1 MKRQLLFLPL
11 FLMSMAVMS
20 QSNSIIVR
28 DYRIHVC
35 LSAGEIILPV
45 ALTNDGTN
53 EVGEINYKVV
63 TDQGESKE
71 FHLRFDEPMPVGD
84 EVRVVD
90 FPVRIPVDG
99 FMPSCNLVVTKVNG
113 KPNEASNEQTA
124 SHGNLLYVEKA
135 SPRKVLFE
143 EFTATWCVNCPRG
156 IVAIEKLQRLFE
168 GSIIPVAIHCD
179 DVMSGQGFT
188 NLLQKVTGIPYAM
201 VDRMEDGDPYRGYQH
216 RGFGM
221 ENIVVRNLARM
232 SEASVELKSASWN
245 EAENAI
251 TLETDVVFQY
261 NRDDAPYAL
270 GYVLVEDGLH
280 GTGNKWAQRNNLMD
294 NEEFAGDDDFEKF
307 YKGSSSVKDMVYNH
321 VAMGGWKTWLGYDG
335 SINAPLVAGEKQTH
349 RMVMDISK
357 ITQVQNKQALK
368 VVALLIDRTYNRIV
382 NADEIA
388 VGKLLPAG
396 MELTQSPQDNRRVI
410 AVYSIDGRRKA
421 SMTKGL
427 NVVKYADG
435 RIVLVNQ

>member
-1 MKRQLLFLPL
+1 MKRKLLILPL

-35 LSAGEIILPV
+35 LSNGEIILPV
-45 ALTNDGTN
+45 ALANDGTN
-53 EVGEINYKVV
+53 EVGEINYKLV

-71 FHLRFDEPMPVGD
+71 FHIRFDKAMPVSN

-90 FPVRIPVDG
+90 FPVRISIDG
-99 FMPSCNLVVTKVNG
+99 FMPSCNLIVTKVNG
-113 KPNEASNEQTA
+113 KPNEASNDQTI
-124 SHGNLLYVEKA
+124 SHGNLLYIEKA

-156 IVAIEKLQRLFE
+156 IVAIEKLERLFE
-168 GSIIPVAIHCD
+168 GSIIPIAIHCD
-179 DVMSGQGFT
+179 DVMSAQGFT
-188 NLLQKVTGIPYAM
+188 YLLQKVPGLPYAM

-221 ENIVVRNLARM
+221 EDIVVRNLARM
-232 SEASVELKSASWN
+232 SEASVNLKSASWN

-280 GTGNKWAQRNNLMD
+280 GTGNKWAQGNNLME

-307 YKGSSSVKDMVYNH
+307 YRGGSTVKNMVYNH

-335 SINAPLVAGEKQTH
+335 SINAPLVAGETQTH

-396 MELTQSPQDNRRVI
+396 MELTQPAQDNRRIV
-410 AVYSIDGRRKA
+410 AVYSIDGHRKP
-421 SMTKGL
+421 SLTKGL
-427 NVVKYADG
+427 NVVRYADG
-435 RIVLVNQ
+435 KIVLVNQ

>member
-11 FLMSMAVMS
+11 FLMSVAVMS

-53 EVGEINYKVV
+53 EVGEINYKLV

-71 FHLRFDEPMPVGD
+71 FHIRFDKAMPVSN

-90 FPVRIPVDG
+90 FPVRISIDG
-99 FMPSCNLVVTKVNG
+99 FMPSCNLIVTKVNG
-113 KPNEASNEQTA
+113 KPNEASNDQTI
-124 SHGNLLYVEKA
+124 SHGNLLYIEKA

-156 IVAIEKLQRLFE
+156 IVAIEKLERLFE
-168 GSIIPVAIHCD
+168 GSIIPIAIHCD
-179 DVMSGQGFT
+179 DVMSAQGFT
-188 NLLQKVTGIPYAM
+188 YLLQKVPGLPYAM
-201 VDRMEDGDPYRGYQH
+201 VDRMEDGDPYRGGQH

-221 ENIVVRNLARM
+221 EDIVVRNLARM
-232 SEASVELKSASWN
+232 SEASVNLKSASWN

-280 GTGNKWAQRNNLMD
+280 GTGNKWAQGNNLME

-307 YKGSSSVKDMVYNH
+307 YRGGSTVKNMVYNH

-335 SINAPLVAGEKQTH
+335 SINAPLVAGEIQTH

-396 MELTQSPQDNRRVI
+396 MELTQPAQDNRRIV
-410 AVYSIDGRRKA
+410 AVYSIDGHRKP
-421 SMTKGL
+421 SLTKGL
-427 NVVKYADG
+427 NVVRYAD
-435 RIVLVNQ
+435 RKIVLVNQ